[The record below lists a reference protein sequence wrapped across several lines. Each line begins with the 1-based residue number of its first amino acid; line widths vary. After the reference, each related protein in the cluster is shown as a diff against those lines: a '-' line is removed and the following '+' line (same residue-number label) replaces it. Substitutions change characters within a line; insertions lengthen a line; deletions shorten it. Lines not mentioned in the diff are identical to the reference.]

1 MSAGRRGGTVTVL
14 RLVPGDSLVHRLWA
28 GTKLLVA
35 AVLAVICS
43 VRPTWPAIGACG
55 VVVALGLLVGRIP
68 FGAFPRLPRWF
79 LVVVVAGAGLNLLAG
94 VDPRVEILGVR
105 VAVGGLEQWARFMAL
120 AVVLLTSGA
129 LVGWTTP
136 LGEVA
141 PAVRTL
147 AAPLRWLRLP
157 VDEWVSALALALR
170 SLPLLAEEIRVLAA
184 TVRLRL
190 RDERGEP
197 VARFSVGLVLGQV
210 HDLLGAAV
218 VATLRRG
225 RDVAEAITARGGLGG
240 AVAADAGR
248 PRTADALVLV
258 AVGALTVAIFAWG

>member
-1 MSAGRRGGTVTVL
+1 MSAARRGGTITVL
-14 RLVPGDSLVHRLWA
+14 RLVPGDSPVHRLWA

-35 AVLAVICS
+35 AALAVICS
-43 VRPTWPAIGACG
+43 FRPTWPAIGACG
-55 VVVALGLLVGRIP
+55 AVVVVGLAVGRIP
-68 FGAFPRLPRWF
+68 LGAFPRLPRWF

-94 VDPRVEILGVR
+94 VDPQVEVLGVSIG
-105 VAVGGLEQWARFMAL
+105 VGGLEQWARFMAL

-147 AAPLRWLRLP
+147 VTPLRWLRLP
-157 VDEWVSALALALR
+157 IDEWVTALALALR
-170 SLPLLAEEIRVLAA
+170 SLPLLAEEIRVLTA
-184 TVRLRL
+184 TARLRL
-190 RDERGEP
+190 RDEHGEP

-240 AVAADAGR
+240 AVAAEAGR
-248 PRTADALVLV
+248 PRAADALVLV
-258 AVGALTVAIFAWG
+258 AVSALTVATLAFA